1 MVKMVKEENECKII
15 FDIFLV
21 HKNIGKERKKK
32 KESKEERK
40 KERTKERKKERK
52 KKVHK
57 IILCIHTVFVYHGLG
72 IILPFTVYRLYR
84 FYR

>member
-1 MVKMVKEENECKII
+1 MVKEENECKKF

-40 KERTKERKKERK
+40 KERTKER
-52 KKVHK
+52 
-57 IILCIHTVFVYHGLG
+57 T
-72 IILPFTVYRLYR
+72 
-84 FYR
+84 